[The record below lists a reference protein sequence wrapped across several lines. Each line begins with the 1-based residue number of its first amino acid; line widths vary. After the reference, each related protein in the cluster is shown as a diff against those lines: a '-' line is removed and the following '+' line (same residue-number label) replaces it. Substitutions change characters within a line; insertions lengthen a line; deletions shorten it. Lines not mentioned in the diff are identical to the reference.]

1 MYIDLKYI
9 IKKFNLEINGI
20 VHVGGCKGEELF
32 SYMKNNIKNVILIEA
47 NPELIRT
54 LKIKKFIFHYIF
66 KMNLSVESFAAYFE
80 DNLELDL
87 NITNNLQSSS
97 ILKLSK
103 HSELYPDIKVDKKIK
118 VKTNTINKLFDK
130 KYEIK
135 NYNFLNLD
143 IQGAE
148 LDALKGADEILDKI
162 DAIYTEIN
170 FDELYQGCAQA
181 EQIDNY
187 LKEFKFQRIL
197 TETPDHPSWGDALYL
212 KEK

>member
-1 MYIDLKYI
+1 
-9 IKKFNLEINGI
+9 
-20 VHVGGCKGEELF
+20 
-32 SYMKNNIKNVILIEA
+32 
-47 NPELIRT
+47 
-54 LKIKKFIFHYIF
+54 
-66 KMNLSVESFAAYFE
+66 MNLSVESFAAYYE

-118 VKTNTINKLFDK
+118 VKTSTINKLFDK

-148 LDALKGADEILDKI
+148 LDALKGADQILDKI

-181 EQIDNY
+181 EQIDKY
-187 LKEFKFQRIL
+187 LKEFKFQRVL

>member
-1 MYIDLKYI
+1 MYIDLKDI
-9 IKKFNLEINGI
+9 IKKFNLEIKGI
-20 VHVGGCKGEELF
+20 LHIGGCKGEELI
-32 SYMKNNIKNVILIEA
+32 SYLRNNIKNVILVEA
-47 NPELIRT
+47 NPELINT
-54 LKIKKFIFHYIF
+54 LKFKKFFFHYIF
-66 KMNLSVESFAAYFE
+66 RMNLNIENFAAYHK

-97 ILKLSK
+97 ILKMSK
-103 HSELYPDIKVDKKIK
+103 HSELYPEIKVDKKIK
-118 VKTNTINKLFDK
+118 VKTNTINKIFESR
-130 KYEIK
+130 YEID

-148 LDALKGADEILDKI
+148 LDALKGADQILDKI

-170 FDELYQGCAQA
+170 FDELYEDCAHA

-187 LKEFKFQRIL
+187 LKKFKFKRVL

-212 KEK
+212 KEN